1 MINPE
6 VKRRIS
12 TSKEC
17 KRRNKKKK
25 KTHNRFDACMNIGDD
40 FLFVTSDIITVIIG

>member
-17 KRRNKKKK
+17 KRERKEK
-25 KTHNRFDACMNIGDD
+25 KTHNGFDAHMNIDDD
-40 FLFVTSDIITVIIG
+40 FLFVTWDIITVIIG